1 MEHISVLLNEC
12 IESLAIKEEG
22 VYVDCTFGRGG
33 HSTEI
38 LKRLSEKGRLIV
50 IDQDPSAIEVAYKLY
65 ESYPNLIIH
74 ESDFGQLKS
83 IIEKSGYQKVDGIL
97 LDLGVSSPQF
107 DESDR
112 GFSYRYDAR
121 LDMRMNPKQSLSAY
135 QVINEYSFE
144 DLRRIFNHYG
154 EEKFALQIAR
164 KIEQV
169 RLKHP
174 IETTFQLV
182 DVIKSALPAKVLS
195 KKGHPAKQVFQAI
208 RIEVNDELGQL
219 KKVLDQA
226 IESLNVDGRLAIISF
241 HSLEDRLVKR
251 TFNEMVEDKTPS
263 KLPVKNEESH
273 AYELLNKKAIVASEY
288 ELEHNQRA
296 HSAKLR
302 VLIKRK

>member
-12 IESLAIKEEG
+12 IEALAIKENG

-38 LKRLSEKGRLIV
+38 LKRLGEEGRLIA
-50 IDQDPSAIEVAYKLY
+50 IDQDPTAIEVANNLQKT
-65 ESYPNLIIH
+65 YPNLIVH
-74 ESDFGQLKS
+74 ASDFGQLES
-83 IIEKSGYQKVDGIL
+83 IVNQSGFEKVDGIL

-107 DESDR
+107 DQSDR
-112 GFSYRYDAR
+112 GFSYRYDAQ
-121 LDMRMNPKQSLSAY
+121 LDMRMNTTQSLNAY
-135 QVINEYSFE
+135 EVVNNYSFE
-144 DLRRIFNHYG
+144 DLKRIFKQYG

-164 KIEQV
+164 KIEQS
-169 RLKHP
+169 RNIKP
-174 IETTFQLV
+174 IQTTFELV

-219 KKVLDQA
+219 KKVLEQA
-226 IESLNVDGRLAIISF
+226 IHLLNIDGVLAIISF

-251 TFNEMVEDKTPS
+251 TFNECVEDKTPS
-263 KLPVKNEESH
+263 KLPVKDEKTS
-273 AYELLNKKAIVASEY
+273 AFELLSKKAITASDE
-288 ELEHNQRA
+288 ELELNQRA

-302 VLIKRK
+302 VLIKRR

>member
-263 KLPVKNEESH
+263 KLPVKKEESH

>member
-50 IDQDPSAIEVAYKLY
+50 IDQDPSAIEVAHKLY

-263 KLPVKNEESH
+263 KLPVKKEESH

>member
-50 IDQDPSAIEVAYKLY
+50 IDQDPSAIEVAYKFY